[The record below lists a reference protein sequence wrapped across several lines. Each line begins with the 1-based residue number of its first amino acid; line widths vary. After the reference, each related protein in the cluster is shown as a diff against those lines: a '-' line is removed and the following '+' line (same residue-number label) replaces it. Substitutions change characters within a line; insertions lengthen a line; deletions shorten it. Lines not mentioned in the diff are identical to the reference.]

1 MLYRRRETVARY
13 TKLDKYAAR
22 LRISPLE
29 MPHYRQIKRYNSF
42 KSRWYHHLSIYVVSN
57 DRFHEISRMRETE
70 RGKRKRIVSRW
81 SHGVNV
87 ARMILSLNP
96 LPPLARMQGE
106 WERGKEKEVV
116 NAGSIGF
123 TTPLF
128 SCISRMTTCYTLHT
142 ANY

>member
-57 DRFHEISRMRETE
+57 DRFHEISRANERDRE
-70 RGKRKRIVSRW
+70 R
-81 SHGVNV
+81 
-87 ARMILSLNP
+87 
-96 LPPLARMQGE
+96 
-106 WERGKEKEVV
+106 EKETNRFEMEPRCKCCPDDPV
-116 NAGSIGF
+116 
-123 TTPLF
+123 P
-128 SCISRMTTCYTLHT
+128 
-142 ANY
+142 

>member
-1 MLYRRRETVARY
+1 MRRDCVSPRS
-13 TKLDKYAAR
+13 KCPIIGR
-22 LRISPLE
+22 L
-29 MPHYRQIKRYNSF
+29 NGTT
-42 KSRWYHHLSIYVVSN
+42 VSN
-57 DRFHEISRMRETE
+57 LDGTTTSRFMSYRTIVSMRYRERMRETE

-96 LPPLARMQGE
+96 LPPLARRQGE
-106 WERGKEKEVV
+106 RERGKEKEVV